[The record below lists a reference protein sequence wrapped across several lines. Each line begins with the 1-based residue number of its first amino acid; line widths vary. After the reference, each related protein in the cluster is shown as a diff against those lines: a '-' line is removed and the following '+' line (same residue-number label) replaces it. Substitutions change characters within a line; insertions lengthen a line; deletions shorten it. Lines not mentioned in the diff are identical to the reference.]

1 MLLFNESVKLKRMKK
16 FLLTLIIMMVSGLAM
31 NAEVGETGIISGKV
45 TDATTGKELNSA
57 TVQVKSERKG
67 AYSDK
72 NGLFRIKKLPVGV
85 YTVTVSYIGYTTRN
99 IDSVRVR
106 AGKTTSLDILLQEVV
121 AAGNEVVVQADR
133 INDNAS
139 AQLFER
145 QSASSV
151 SDGVAK
157 EEISRMGDGDAG
169 QSVKRVTGVTLVE
182 GKYVYVRGVSD
193 RYSNTTLNGAS
204 LTTTEPD
211 KKSFAFDM
219 FPAELLQNANVT
231 KSFTPD
237 LPGNFVGGLVQLNTI
252 DFPAG
257 FGVKV
262 NLGGSSNDFVTNQD
276 GQFIMAPRGSTDWLG
291 MDDGSRAA
299 PSNIPATQRDFSTLL
314 SKVRGRD
321 NDAIAEWESIGRGF
335 NNNSWNTKLE
345 TAPMNLKGGISLTNL
360 LEAGD
365 EGTIGI
371 VAGVNYSTN
380 YSINRIIRRGLQS
393 NSELL
398 FDYSGQQSSVESGLS
413 GLANI
418 AYRINQANSF
428 SFKNTYNQTS
438 ENQSVYLY
446 GNDFAQQQ
454 LRKNLSSEFLQKQ
467 LLSSTLAGEHTIAA
481 LNSAALDWRLGY
493 SQSSRNQPDYLRL
506 RYQRNISDVGYD
518 LEAAIPSTQ
527 QGSGPDA
534 GRFFSNLNEFAR
546 SAALNFILPTSLFKI
561 KVGGL
566 HESKN
571 RSFQARSFTITR
583 SNQPDMELDAS
594 LFTSEENEIP
604 NPGALF
610 ADSNYSATRLGIS
623 EDSRLRDA
631 YNASEN
637 LFAYYAMAEVPFRV
651 GDVGARVIAGA
662 RVEQNQQGLNSFSDQ
677 DQPVV
682 VDVNLTDVLP
692 SLNLILTPQANMNIR
707 IAATQTLSRPSLREF
722 APFAF
727 YDYATQSLV
736 RGNPSLTRA
745 LVQNYDLRWEYFENP
760 GEVLSASL
768 FYKNFNNAIE
778 ETIDPAASEIIRSYK
793 NAQGD
798 AQNYG
803 IELELRKNLGF
814 ISSAL
819 DNFMFNANYAWIN
832 SVIEVKQG
840 SLTDRRT
847 MWGQSPYTVNL
858 GLFYF
863 NTSTNTSITLGYNR
877 AGKKIVQ
884 VAQIGV
890 FQGTNNPHVYE
901 LPRDVIDASIIQNIG
916 GIEIKVSVSD
926 LLNQP
931 LQWEQ
936 VGQQVQSNVRGRT
949 FSIGF
954 SHKFN

>member
-1 MLLFNESVKLKRMKK
+1 MLLFNETVVVFNMKR
-16 FLLTLIIMMVSGLAM
+16 FVYTLIIMVIAGSILH
-31 NAEVGETGIISGKV
+31 AEVGQTGIIAGKV
-45 TDATTGKELNSA
+45 TDGTTGEVLNSA
-57 TVQVKSERKG
+57 TVQIKSEKKG
-67 AYSDK
+67 GYTDK
-72 NGLFRIKKLPVGV
+72 NGQFRIKKLPAGM
-85 YTVTVSYIGYTTRN
+85 YMVTVSYVGYTTKE

-106 AGKTTSLDILLQEVV
+106 EGKTTEIVV
-121 AAGNEVVVQADR
+121 ALFEVTSNGKEVIVMAER
-133 INDNAS
+133 INDNAAS
-139 AQLFER
+139 VLAVR
-145 QSASSV
+145 QNSTAV

-157 EEISRMGDGDAG
+157 EEISRMGDSDAG

-257 FGVKV
+257 FGVRV
-262 NLGGSSNDFVTNQD
+262 NLGGSSNDFVTNQG

-291 MDDGSRAA
+291 MDDGSRSA
-299 PSNIPATQRDFSTLL
+299 PSNIPDTQRDFSALL
-314 SKVRGRD
+314 SKVRARD
-321 NDAIAEWESIGRGF
+321 QDAIAEWESIGRGF
-335 NNNSWNTKLE
+335 NNNSWNSKLE
-345 TAPMNLKGGISLTNL
+345 TAPMNLKGGVSFTNL
-360 LEAGD
+360 LEAGE

-371 VAGVNYSTN
+371 VAGLNYNTN
-380 YSINRIIRRGLQS
+380 YSINRIVRRGLQS

-438 ENQSVYLY
+438 ENQTVYLY
-446 GNDFAQQQ
+446 GSDFAQQQ

-467 LLSSTLAGEHTIAA
+467 LLSSTLSGEHTIAA

-506 RYQRNISDVGYD
+506 RYQRNITDEGYD

-546 SAALNFILPTSLFKI
+546 SAALNFLLPTSLFKI

-571 RSFQARSFTITR
+571 RTFQARSFTITR

-594 LFTSEENEIP
+594 LFTSEKNEIP

-610 ADSNYSATRLGIS
+610 ADSNYSVSRLGIS

-637 LFAYYAMAEVPFRV
+637 LFAYYAMTEVPFKI

-662 RVEQNQQGLNSFSDQ
+662 RVEQNQQKLNSFSDQ

-682 VDVNLTDVLP
+682 VDVNLTDILP
-692 SLNLILTPQANMNIR
+692 SVNLILTPQSNMNIR
-707 IAATQTLSRPSLREF
+707 MAATQTLSRPSLREF

-736 RGNPSLTRA
+736 RGNPALTRA
-745 LVQNYDLRWEYFENP
+745 LVQNYDIRWEYFEKP

-768 FYKNFNNAIE
+768 FYKNFNHAIE
-778 ETIDPAASEIIRSYK
+778 ETIDPAASEIIRSFK

-814 ISSAL
+814 LSSAL

-840 SLTDRRT
+840 ALTDRRT
-847 MWGQSPYTVNL
+847 MWGQSPYTLNL
-858 GLFYF
+858 GLFYM
-863 NTSTNTSITLGYNR
+863 NTSSNTSITLGYNR

-901 LPRDVIDASIIQNIG
+901 LPRDVIDASVIQHFG
-916 GIEIKVSVSD
+916 GLEVKVSVRD

-936 VGQQVQSNVRGRT
+936 VGQIVQSNVRGRT
-949 FSIGF
+949 FAISF